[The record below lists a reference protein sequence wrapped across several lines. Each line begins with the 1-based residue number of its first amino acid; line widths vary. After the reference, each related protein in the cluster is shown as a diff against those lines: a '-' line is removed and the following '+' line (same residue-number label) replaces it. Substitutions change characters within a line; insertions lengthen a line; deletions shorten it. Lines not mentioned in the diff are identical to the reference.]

1 MRVLILSQYFY
12 PELISTGQILTELAE
27 DLIARGCSVSA
38 IAGQPTYYDRRGVEK
53 EIVHRGIRIFRVG
66 NTQWD
71 KNRIAGKIANSI
83 TFFGGALRR
92 AFSLSRGSIIL
103 AVTNPPFLPL
113 GAYLISLLGRGKYI
127 CLIHDVYPDIAV
139 RLGYLR
145 AGGVLER
152 LWNRINLAVW
162 GRAEAIIVL
171 GRDMEETI
179 RTKLPPSERS
189 KIVFIP
195 NWSDGESIVPLF
207 KEDNPF
213 LPEAGLDSSNFFV
226 QYSGN
231 MGLFH
236 DMETIVR
243 GAALLK
249 DIPARFLFIGGGG
262 KRKETEALARSLG
275 LDNVLFFPY
284 QPKEKLRFSL
294 SCSDVSLV
302 CLEKGVE
309 GLAVPC
315 KYYGIL
321 ASGRPVIALMDERAE
336 IARSIRETECGYVIP
351 QGDADRLAEAI
362 RFLFLN
368 PEVRAEMGRRARDT
382 FDKKYSREII
392 SRRYFDLFRSIQA

>member
-27 DLIARGCSVSA
+27 DLVARGCSVSA
-38 IAGQPTYYDRRGVEK
+38 IAGQPTYYDRWCVEN
-53 EIVHRGIRIFRVG
+53 EIVHRGIRILRVG

-71 KNRIAGKIANSI
+71 KNRVAGKIANSV

-92 AFSLSRGSIIL
+92 ALSLSRGTIIL
-103 AVTNPPFLPL
+103 AVTNPPFLPV

-139 RLGYLR
+139 RLGYIR

-152 LWNRINLAVW
+152 LWSWVNRVMW
-162 GRAEAIIVL
+162 GRAEAIVVL

-179 RTKLPPSERS
+179 RAKLPPSERG

-195 NWSDGESIVPLF
+195 NWSDGESIVPLC

-213 LPEAGLDSSNFFV
+213 LLEAGLDPSTFIV

-249 DIPARFLFIGGGG
+249 DLPVRFLFIGGGG
-262 KRKETEALARSLG
+262 KREATEAMAKSLG
-275 LDNVLFFPY
+275 LENVLFLPY

-302 CLEKGVE
+302 CLEKGAE

-336 IARSIRETECGYVIP
+336 IARSVRETGCGYVIQ
-351 QGDADRLAEAI
+351 QGDAERLAESI
-362 RFLFLN
+362 RFLFRN
-368 PEVRAEMGRRARDT
+368 PEVRAEMGRRARET
-382 FDKKYSREII
+382 LEKEYSREII
-392 SRRYFDLFRSIQA
+392 SRRYFDLFQRIQV

>member
-27 DLIARGCSVSA
+27 DLAAEGCSISA
-38 IAGQPTYYDRRGVEK
+38 IAGQPTYYDRRCVEK
-53 EIVHRGIRIFRVG
+53 EIVHRGIRILRVG

-71 KNRIAGKIANSI
+71 KNSVAGKIANSV

-92 AFSLSRGSIIL
+92 ALSFPKGTIIL
-103 AVTNPPFLPL
+103 AVTNPPFLPV

-139 RLGYLR
+139 RLGYIK

-152 LWNRINLAVW
+152 LWSLVNRVVW
-162 GRAEAIIVL
+162 GRAEAIVVL

-179 RTKLPPSERS
+179 RAKLPPSERG

-195 NWSDGESIVPLF
+195 NWSDGESIVPLC

-213 LPEAGLDSSNFFV
+213 LLEVGLDPSTFIV

-236 DMETIVR
+236 DMETIIR

-249 DIPARFLFIGGGG
+249 DLSVRFLFIGGGG
-262 KRKETEALARSLG
+262 KREAMEAMAKSLG
-275 LDNVLFFPY
+275 LGNVLFLPY

-302 CLEKGVE
+302 CLEKGAE
-309 GLAVPC
+309 GLAVPS

-336 IARSIRETECGYVIP
+336 IARSVRETGCGYVIP
-351 QGDADRLAEAI
+351 QGDAEGLAESI
-362 RFLFLN
+362 RFLFRN
-368 PEVRAEMGRRARDT
+368 PEVRAEMGRRARET
-382 FDKKYSREII
+382 LEKEYSREII
-392 SRRYFDLFRSIQA
+392 SRRYFDLFQRIQV

>member
-1 MRVLILSQYFY
+1 MRLVILSQYFY
-12 PELISTGQILTELAE
+12 PELISTGQLLTELAE
-27 DLIARGCSVSA
+27 NLALKGCDVTVV
-38 IAGQPTYYDRRGVEK
+38 AGQPTYYERDCVEK
-53 EIVHRGIRIFRVG
+53 EIVHQGIRILRVG

-71 KNRIAGKIANSI
+71 KNHVAGKIANSA
-83 TFFGGALRR
+83 TFFGGALLRVL
-92 AFSLSRGSIIL
+92 SLSKGTIIL
-103 AVTNPPFLPL
+103 AVTNPPFLPV
-113 GAYLISLLGRGKYI
+113 GAYLISLIGRGKYI

-139 RLGYLR
+139 RLGYIR

-152 LWNRINLAVW
+152 MWSWVNRVVW
-162 GRAEAIIVL
+162 GRAEAIVVL

-179 RTKLPPSERS
+179 RTKLPPSERG
-189 KIVFIP
+189 KIVIIP
-195 NWSDGESIVPLF
+195 NWSDGESIVPLC

-213 LPEAGLDSSNFFV
+213 LLETGLDPSTFIV

-249 DIPARFLFIGGGG
+249 DLPVRFLFIGGGG
-262 KRKETEALARSLG
+262 KRDVTEAMAKSLG
-275 LDNVLFFPY
+275 LENVLFLPY

-309 GLAVPC
+309 GLSVPC

-336 IARSIRETECGYVIP
+336 IALSIRETGCGYVVP
-351 QGDADRLAEAI
+351 QGDEERLAKTI
-362 RFLFLN
+362 RFLFKN
-368 PEVRAEMGRRARDT
+368 PDARVDMGRRARET
-382 FDKKYSREII
+382 FEKEYSREII
-392 SRRYFDLFRSIQA
+392 SRKYFDLFRRIQV